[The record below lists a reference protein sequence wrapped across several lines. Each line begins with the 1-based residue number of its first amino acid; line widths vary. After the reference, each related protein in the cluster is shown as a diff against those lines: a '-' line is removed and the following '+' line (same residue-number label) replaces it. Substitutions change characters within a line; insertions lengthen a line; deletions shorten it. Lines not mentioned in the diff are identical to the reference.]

1 VTPVGGDDKPA
12 IVSFDEALSTLKER
26 LLAMGG
32 QVEEQV
38 RASVQ
43 ALVSRDLDLAE
54 QVLGGDKSIND
65 LEIEIDKRCY
75 ELLVNYHPDAED
87 VRVVV
92 SGLKINSDLERIGDF
107 AINIAEATFRYLQHP
122 PVKPLI
128 DIPRM
133 ADLAQGML
141 RDSLNAYVRHGT
153 NLAREVLD
161 RDDELDGLKEQVF
174 RELLSYVLQNPATTE
189 PALELILISRHLER
203 IGDHATNVAEEVIFM
218 VSGRD
223 VRHHAQE
230 GKAGY

>member
-1 VTPVGGDDKPA
+1 MTPVGGDDKSA
-12 IVSFDEALSTLKER
+12 VVSFDEALSTLKER

-65 LEIEIDKRCY
+65 FEIEIDKRCY

-153 NLAREVLD
+153 SLAREVLD

>member
-1 VTPVGGDDKPA
+1 MKDVG
-12 IVSFDEALSTLKER
+12 VSSASAAANFDEELSTIKER

-38 RASVQ
+38 RASVR
-43 ALVSRDLDLAE
+43 ALVDRDLEATE
-54 QVLGGDKSIND
+54 RVLVGDRPIND

-75 ELLVNYHPDAED
+75 ELLVKYHPGAAD

-92 SGLKINSDLERIGDF
+92 SGLKINNDLERIGDF

-141 RDSLNAYVRHGT
+141 RDALNAYVRHGT
-153 NLAREVLD
+153 DLAREVLD
-161 RDDELDGLKEQVF
+161 RDDKLDGLKEQVF
-174 RELLSYVLQNPATTE
+174 RELLSYILQNPATTQ

-203 IGDHATNVAEEVIFM
+203 VGDHATNVAEEVIFM

-223 VRHHAQE
+223 IRHHFI
-230 GKAGY
+230 GG